1 MGRGDTRVSDNEG
14 VRREKVNGGEKKRE
28 SLP

>member
-14 VRREKVNGGEKKRE
+14 VRREKVNGREKKRE